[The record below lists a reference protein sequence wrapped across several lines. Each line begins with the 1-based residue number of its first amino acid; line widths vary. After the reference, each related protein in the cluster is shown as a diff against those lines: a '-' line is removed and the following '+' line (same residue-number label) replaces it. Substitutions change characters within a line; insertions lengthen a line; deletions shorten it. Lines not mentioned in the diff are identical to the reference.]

1 MNDFTAQELEVLVD
15 LFKRANINSEEAL
28 AVELQQRFNTALGER
43 LELEDLDFEDC
54 LSCKL

>member
-15 LFKRANINSEEAL
+15 LFKRANISSEETL
-28 AVELQQRFNTALGER
+28 ATELQQRFNTALGER
-43 LELEDLDFEDC
+43 QELEDLDFEDC